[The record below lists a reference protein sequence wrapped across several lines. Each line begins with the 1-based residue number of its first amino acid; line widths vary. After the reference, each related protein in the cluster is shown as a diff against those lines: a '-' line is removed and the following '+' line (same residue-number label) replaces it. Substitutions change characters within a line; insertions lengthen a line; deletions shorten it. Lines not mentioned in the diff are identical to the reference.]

1 MTEKIMKVFYDTNGL
16 PYKDKA
22 RQVHYPLVGS
32 AFMGASNT
40 TQIRFYVSLLGNS
53 NDTWVSCAKLP
64 NGQLGYKMLSAT
76 YDSEEEEYYVS
87 LSLTTFYTQYKG
99 DVYIALQ
106 GYQSGVSI
114 QETSVGSGIYKVV
127 GTPTIQATGVIKL
140 AMNYTPQI
148 SPSALSEDITAE
160 DIQEFLSA
168 ISTGIGGVIPKI
180 SSSNIA
186 SYDFDIN
193 LFHNNEIIFND
204 YDNSFYQLKVV
215 NSNLKAYKV
224 AELKLRG
231 DMSGA
236 IKLNTLQVGTI
247 VSTGD
252 APNAYISV
260 ANYSIEIAGDQG
272 NSLVEVS
279 GDGISLNT
287 PNHEIG
293 IDVQEGAAKVVSKD
307 QYGYE
312 TGLRIDDDRSVNLVY
327 EPYDL
332 QSGSHIILD
341 SDIYIGSEG
350 GDVSIDGTRVTK
362 NGNEITNGYT
372 CVGTISTSGGETNST
387 DRPHLRVY
395 PTFLFANVRVDIA
408 PYYNISRVIFRQQE
422 IGSRIY
428 YSEIFKY
435 VSTSAGG
442 KYMQF
447 KIEFAS
453 NFNSYSAT
461 ILFNDEL
468 TNKAYI
474 DSVVSGTY
482 QIKGG
487 QTVSYLNNTFTKSS
501 DKNGYVYNIT
511 TGGDLTNQDSST
523 ISVIAGDN
531 VVFIWNGGA
540 WYWDKLAG
548 TIDTSNFV
556 LKSTTIAGNN
566 LSANISSET
575 LTDSLVFATN
585 NDIDNLFE

>member
-40 TQIRFYVSLLGNS
+40 TQIRFYVGLLGNS

-76 YDSEEEEYYVS
+76 YDSEEGEYYVS

-193 LFHNNEIIFND
+193 LFHENEIVFND

-215 NSNLKAYKV
+215 NSDLKAYKV
-224 AELKLRG
+224 AELKLDNNNDG
-231 DMSGA
+231 IIETDTLNVSN
-236 IKLNTLQVGTI
+236 IKPIN
-247 VSTGD
+247 D
-252 APNAYISV
+252 AVYIE
-260 ANYSIEIAGDQG
+260 ANQG
-272 NSLVEVS
+272 NHRVRVDEDFVGLE
-279 GDGISLNT
+279 T
-287 PNHEIG
+287 PLHEIS
-293 IDVQEGAAKVVSKD
+293 IDEENGSAQVVSKD

-312 TGLRIDDDRSVNLVY
+312 TGLRIDDDRTVNLFF
-327 EPYDL
+327 EPRDL
-332 QSGSHIILD
+332 QSGSHI
-341 SDIYIGSEG
+341 SVYNDIEISAED
-350 GDVSIDGTRVTK
+350 DVIIDGNRVLK

-372 CVGTISTSGGETNST
+372 CVGTISTSGGQTNAT
-387 DRPHLRVY
+387 DKTHLQRY
-395 PTFLFANVRVDIA
+395 PTFLFADVYVDVSAGYDITKVFFR
-408 PYYNISRVIFRQQE
+408 PQEVGSRV
-422 IGSRIY
+422 Y
-428 YSEIFKY
+428 VSEPFKY
-435 VSTSAGG
+435 TKRIGG
-442 KYMQF
+442 GGGSGSGMLGLIQF
-447 KIEFAS
+447 RIEFS
-453 NFNSYSAT
+453 SDFAT
-461 ILFNDEL
+461 YTSTIIYNEL
-468 TNKAYI
+468 LANQKYVDGRISTAYKI
-474 DSVVSGTY
+474 QGN
-482 QIKGG
+482 
-487 QTVSYLNNTFTKSS
+487 QTVSYLNNTFVKTSGN
-501 DKNGYVYNIT
+501 NGYVFNVS
-511 TGGDLTNQDSST
+511 DSGELRNADNT
-523 ISVIAGDN
+523 YVSVIAGDN
-531 VVFIWNGGA
+531 VVFVYNGGS

-556 LKSTTIAGNN
+556 LKSTTIAGND
-566 LSANISSET
+566 LSANISSAT

-585 NDIDNLFE
+585 SDIDNLF